1 MFYSRREIILFA
13 LTHLLMLS
21 FFALLIF
28 KSSPHTGEF
37 EFKPKA
43 NSIITAGPEAGK
55 K

>member
-1 MFYSRREIILFA
+1 MHYSKQEVILFA

-28 KSSPHTGEF
+28 KSSPHTAEF
-37 EFKPKA
+37 NFKPTTKPL
-43 NSIITAGPEAGK
+43 ITAGPEAGK